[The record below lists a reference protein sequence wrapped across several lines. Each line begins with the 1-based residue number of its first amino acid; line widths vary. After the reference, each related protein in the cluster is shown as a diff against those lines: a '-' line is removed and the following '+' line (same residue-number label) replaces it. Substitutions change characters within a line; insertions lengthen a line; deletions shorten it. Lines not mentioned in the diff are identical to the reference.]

1 MEGQKCPRC
10 GDADLEVD
18 DQDGFLLCRACGF
31 VAEDLGQLGGGPEP
45 GTGGV
50 YVGAEDDGSRAAGAL
65 SAAMSSRY
73 HPDAAAASGSST
85 LGRHVGSRGK
95 GAMEA
100 AEKLKG
106 LGSTL
111 GLPQRVIAD
120 AVAMLAEVRD
130 GRLVHVGGP
139 MNTGDAQLAGLLFL
153 AARSAS
159 LPLTLSRAASA
170 AQADRHAAGTQFRW
184 LCHALRCQLPL
195 PSTSL
200 RAQALRITT
209 ELLRMDREEGGRGE
223 EEEEEE
229 EEGEGVRRS
238 SSGQEAGQL
247 PALQQPL
254 VREALAVVELVEK
267 MAVGEGR
274 TPAVMAGAAVLVVVE
289 GHPPAKL
296 LLSRRPTMERLSEVA
311 GCNAL
316 RLRSARKHLMA
327 QLLQLASL
335 LPSGGLISEA
345 NLASYLP
352 LVASMVHTM
361 VQLKRGEEPGS
372 RG

>member
-73 HPDAAAASGSST
+73 HPDAGAAGGSST

-170 AQADRHAAGTQFRW
+170 AQADRHAAGTQF
-184 LCHALRCQLPL
+184 
-195 PSTSL
+195 
-200 RAQALRITT
+200 
-209 ELLRMDREEGGRGE
+209 
-223 EEEEEE
+223 
-229 EEGEGVRRS
+229 
-238 SSGQEAGQL
+238 
-247 PALQQPL
+247 
-254 VREALAVVELVEK
+254 
-267 MAVGEGR
+267 
-274 TPAVMAGAAVLVVVE
+274 
-289 GHPPAKL
+289 
-296 LLSRRPTMERLSEVA
+296 
-311 GCNAL
+311 
-316 RLRSARKHLMA
+316 
-327 QLLQLASL
+327 
-335 LPSGGLISEA
+335 
-345 NLASYLP
+345 
-352 LVASMVHTM
+352 
-361 VQLKRGEEPGS
+361 
-372 RG
+372 

>member
-73 HPDAAAASGSST
+73 HPDAGAAGGSST

-209 ELLRMDREEGGRGE
+209 ELLRMDREEGGRG
-223 EEEEEE
+223 
-229 EEGEGVRRS
+229 G

-311 GCNAL
+311 GCNAV